1 MSSDRS
7 TGPETGSAIEPGIAR
22 RALEPPPPHAEKWL
36 FGPLFGGFLA
46 ALVLLGVSHAAAFA
60 VWALASA
67 ATVGIGVWHTRQSG
81 RPALPSA
88 IAALRRDRRRALPP
102 PE

>member
-1 MSSDRS
+1 MSGDRS
-7 TGPETGSAIEPGIAR
+7 TGPEIEHRKPGTRIQC
-22 RALEPPPPHAEKWL
+22 RALEPQPPRTETWL

-81 RPALPSA
+81 RPVLPSA
-88 IAALRRDRRRALPP
+88 VMISRRRS
-102 PE
+102 ER

>member
-1 MSSDRS
+1 MSGDRS
-7 TGPETGSAIEPGIAR
+7 TGPEIEHRKPGSSLQCR
-22 RALEPPPPHAEKWL
+22 TLEPQPRTERWL

-60 VWALASA
+60 VWAMASA

-81 RPALPSA
+81 RPVLPSA
-88 IAALRRDRRRALPP
+88 VMLSRRRG
-102 PE
+102 ER

>member
-1 MSSDRS
+1 MRGDRS
-7 TGPETGSAIEPGIAR
+7 PGSEIESAGPDRSLQR
-22 RALEPPPPHAEKWL
+22 RVLELQPPRTWL

-81 RPALPSA
+81 RPALPCAVMVS
-88 IAALRRDRRRALPP
+88 RRRG
-102 PE
+102 ER